1 VVLSTRSAGEARI
14 DRKAQREYKRALEA
28 IVEKIETAG
37 PDEREELEKKREFLE
52 KEIQRDVRAE
62 KQLGSG
68 DHRPITAVSKAI
80 SEAISSAKKRDKVLG
95 GFLEKHV
102 RRRHN
107 AWVYEPDTDRLPW
120 DVTEG

>member
-1 VVLSTRSAGEARI
+1 MVSSIRSAGEARI
-14 DRKAQREYKRALEA
+14 DRKAQREYKRALKA
-28 IVEKIETAG
+28 LVERIETAG
-37 PDEREELEKKREFLE
+37 PDQREELERQRKFLE
-52 KEIQRDVRAE
+52 KEIQKDERTE

-80 SEAISSAKKRDKVLG
+80 SEAISSAKKCDKVLG

-107 AWVYEPDTDRLPW
+107 AWVY
-120 DVTEG
+120 